1 MAIVYD
7 KLLALLEK
15 NGITSY
21 TLRKMDEPFIS
32 QATLTAIKSG
42 KGGLDH
48 RTINKICMYFNCQ
61 PGDIMEYVKENPAPT
76 PSPSSEQ

>member
-7 KLLALLEK
+7 KLFALLEE
-15 NGITSY
+15 NNITSY
-21 TLRKMDEPFIS
+21 TLRKMEHPFMS

-48 RTINKICMYFNCQ
+48 RTINNICRFFDCQ
-61 PGDIMEYVKENPAPT
+61 PGDIMEYVPDPT
-76 PSPSSEQ
+76 GDA

>member
-7 KLLALLEK
+7 KLLALLDA

-21 TLRKMDEPFIS
+21 KLRKMDHPFIS
-32 QATLTAIKSG
+32 QATLTAIKTG

-48 RTINKICMYFNCQ
+48 RTINNVCKYFGCQ
-61 PGDIMEYVKENPAPT
+61 PGDIMEYVPDETGDA
-76 PSPSSEQ
+76 Q